1 MSKSIRIR
9 TTPNGD
15 DKYLK
20 VKLEQDFD
28 LLEILSLK
36 LTQEEVYKE
45 YCSSYGVVAGR
56 VSVNNGFGIPNVKVS
71 IFIPVSDEDRNDEVI
86 GRLYPFRSPNERGE
100 NGVRYN
106 LLPSRQQTK
115 DHTPI
120 GTFPDKREVLDD
132 ETYIEVY
139 EKYYKYTTRTN
150 ESGDFMLYGV
160 PVGDHTLHYDVDVSD
175 IGFLSARPYE
185 LINQGIAK
193 EKFQSEFKFKQN
205 RNLDN
210 LPQVRSGDLSVTV
223 QPFWCD
229 TLNDTNEVG
238 VTRRDI
244 PIDDYE
250 LIPTA
255 IFMGSLYSDDE
266 NDSINKNCRPRRKT
280 GDMQNLITSSGK
292 IEIIRR
298 TPSGNIEKYEDLGE
312 DLIDENGNWAF
323 LMPMNLRKLV
333 TAEDGTLIPSS
344 DGESGVAS
352 EADVRFRISMNP
364 SGNEKRIRT
373 RAKMLVPNMNSNYN
387 FGKFNKK
394 DLQDAYDS
402 NNPIFDINDEISLAP
417 DEYADDIT
425 NEYNYLKDFFTFRW
439 KKVYTIRQYIGRY
452 QKNRNDENRNFVGIK
467 DIARAEGIN
476 KIPYN
481 RVDTRFSALY
491 TVLCSV
497 LTFFYTVVAAINC
510 IINTL
515 NGIINALCNIRIPF
529 GICAESARGAT
540 VKIRYDIQTGNGG
553 TGSGGWDNGQSNK
566 KSQRTDVLDM
576 GYISEGDYES
586 GLTLNCND
594 IDEFFNSPYING
606 SVTNSIPRTF
616 TSYNGW
622 AELNPSDK
630 SGDGQTEVKGIKGRW
645 PEGCNDCPDCFLG
658 STQNCFCPSG
668 PPFGANVH
676 TWCYNFGSCY
686 YNTINNDTIAGGCKR
701 WRFADS
707 NMGNSLDNCD
717 KKTDDDKKQEC
728 QDDPDALYFLGVC
741 WRLKWKCI
749 LGGICDSVDGC
760 DCQTISDPAICG
772 GDSEGCCEGG
782 CCEIIPQIRIKCPGD
797 ELGVAPSLCSF
808 GGCGDEADSVCL
820 TNCNG
825 LRIESINELVQCQLS
840 GLASL
845 VGLMKLDFYNDW
857 MNGALYFPLIKR
869 KYKTKK
875 AKKKFGLIRK
885 DKFCD
890 FDCWENPDNII
901 GTSNSQP
908 GVDSYYLN
916 NDSGPNG
923 PWDLY
928 PVPGQTNIF
937 NPNTDDKIRIRDRE
951 HGKPLYSAITVSEI
965 GLETYINVRGHGH
978 HQNRCND
985 SNLVERKEF
994 VGHPYQAPI
1003 ECNVGVDNPLGDILC
1018 NNLCSGGI
1026 KGCGQDF
1033 EFAYNKNSVKNGMI
1047 KWYDGEIYYA
1057 TVIDNELIVPDDDD
1071 YQVIKSKLLYPT
1083 NITELGSTSFCD
1095 IDDAPF
1101 IMDKLETTSYKVSEG
1116 QAGDNVNLKPF
1127 ADIGC
1132 AGIDCLNVRNI
1143 SLASQLGVDLID
1155 YDDED
1160 ELLTNCK
1167 SYFDHDEEIREY
1179 ICGRFTTYKNDNLD
1193 INYKLPSISSNNNI
1207 YEFYENQSLPVN
1219 NNAAANPA
1227 NGTVNDGD
1235 GITYSDWCRMV
1246 EFDGTPKQYG
1256 YFYGNNY
1263 PQAAYNP
1270 SIGFTYN
1277 GDNSSPTEYSVSFS
1291 TSHTPFYF
1299 YFGVVPGKTALD
1311 KAVSKYFADKVNDT
1325 TALGIIGSGEDND
1338 DLFIPPDV
1346 NEQSPASILA
1356 SCLNR

>member
-106 LLPSRQQTK
+106 LLPARQQTK

-120 GTFPDKREVLDD
+120 GTFPDKRELLDD

-185 LINQGIAK
+185 LINQGVAK

-515 NGIINALCNIRIPF
+515 NGIINAICNVKIPF
-529 GICAESARGAT
+529 SICNLKPER
-540 VKIRYDIQTGNGG
+540 KELECGG
-553 TGSGGWDNGQSNK
+553 TTRVWGTCADECANSVIAPPSSLICVDGGGNNYYCS
-566 KSQRTDVLDM
+566 
-576 GYISEGDYES
+576 
-586 GLTLNCND
+586 
-594 IDEFFNSPYING
+594 
-606 SVTNSIPRTF
+606 
-616 TSYNGW
+616 SY
-622 AELNPSDK
+622 AEYCDTVWGEDSA
-630 SGDGQTEVKGIKGRW
+630 VIK
-645 PEGCNDCPDCFLG
+645 CDDNDCD
-658 STQNCFCPSG
+658 CPSG
-668 PPFGANVH
+668 SFEIL
-676 TWCYNFGSCY
+676 NFCL
-686 YNTINNDTIAGGCKR
+686 N
-701 WRFADS
+701 
-707 NMGNSLDNCD
+707 
-717 KKTDDDKKQEC
+717 
-728 QDDPDALYFLGVC
+728 
-741 WRLKWKCI
+741 LKYICL
-749 LGGICDSVDGC
+749 LGGICDSVEGC
-760 DCQTISDPAICG
+760 NCQTANDPGVCG
-772 GDSEGCCEGG
+772 NNFDCCEGG